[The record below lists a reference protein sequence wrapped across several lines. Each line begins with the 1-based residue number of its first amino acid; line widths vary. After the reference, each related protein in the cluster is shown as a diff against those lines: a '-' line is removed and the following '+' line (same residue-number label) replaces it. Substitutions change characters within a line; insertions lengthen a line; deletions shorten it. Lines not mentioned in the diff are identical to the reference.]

1 MLWVVLGL
9 NLRYLNEGHKL
20 ELRRHAVKKSCIH
33 VSLLA
38 IMVMGLQIPS
48 LWADSLEL
56 KDGHLINGKY
66 LGGTEAT
73 INFLINGKVERYA
86 VANVL
91 MLSFGDDSTATP
103 ATIKRGAETSN
114 APAVNSSS
122 RAITVPAGTH
132 LVVRTIDSI
141 DSKTNKIGDRF
152 HASLDE
158 TLLIDDRIVA
168 RKGADVYGRLIEA
181 KQAGRI
187 EGQSELRL
195 ELTGIQIGQQVVPI
209 VTGEYQ
215 VAGKSRGRNTAEK
228 VGGGA
233 ALGAVIGAIAGGG
246 KGAAIGAGVGAGA
259 GGAVQVLTHGQQ
271 VHVPSETL
279 LEFTLQQPVTVNV
292 SATSTN

>member
-1 MLWVVLGL
+1 M
-9 NLRYLNEGHKL
+9 
-20 ELRRHAVKKSCIH
+20 KKSRVH
-33 VSLLA
+33 ESLLA
-38 IMVMGLQIPS
+38 IMVMGLLVPS

-103 ATIKRGAETSN
+103 TISKQSAETTWN
-114 APAVNSSS
+114 PVVNSSS
-122 RAITVPAGTH
+122 SAVTVPAGTH
-132 LVVRTIDSI
+132 LVVRTIESI

-158 TLLIDDRIVA
+158 TLLIGDRIVA

-187 EGQSELRL
+187 EGQSDLRL

-209 VTGEYQ
+209 VTGEYE

-233 ALGAVIGAIAGGG
+233 ALGALIGAIAGGG

-279 LEFTLQQPVTVNV
+279 LEFTLQLPVTVNV